1 MVGQLLDHMFA
12 GEDLQ
17 ESVLVNGITVLQ
29 TLLEFR
35 KLGYVVSEAT
45 LLSLKQTNYD
55 SVDDIKFA

>member
-12 GEDLQ
+12 GEELQ

-35 KLGYVVSEAT
+35 KLGYVVSEAA
-45 LLSLKQTNYD
+45 LLSLKQTNNGVGD
-55 SVDDIKFA
+55 NTIC